1 MSTLAGLDAPPAA
14 TTDSRRTAS
23 TWPATAWPA
32 PTAPPAGSDSARNLV
47 PRELGAVSRGSIE
60 QAVHRPGPVPLGL
73 VRLAT
78 QALPAGEV
86 RQRYRFEL
94 VADLQYLDRP
104 HQVSYAAGVVSTV
117 WALRREAIS
126 EVSMR
131 DMPTTHT
138 VPLLCRLGLK
148 HHWHWE
154 STEDGQRYEC
164 CARCGKDSNRAPR
177 GPFDVITG

>member
-1 MSTLAGLDAPPAA
+1 VT
-14 TTDSRRTAS
+14 
-23 TWPATAWPA
+23 
-32 PTAPPAGSDSARNLV
+32 GSSF
-47 PRELGAVSRGSIE
+47 E
-60 QAVHRPGPVPLGL
+60 QAVHRPGRVPLVL
-73 VRLAT
+73 VRLVT
-78 QALPAGEV
+78 QALPAGAV
-86 RQRYRFEL
+86 RQRYRFEM

-104 HQVSYAAGVVSTV
+104 HQVYYAAGAVSTV
-117 WALRREAIS
+117 WSLRRELTS

-131 DMPTTHT
+131 DTTTTPT

-154 STEDGQRYEC
+154 STEDGQRFER